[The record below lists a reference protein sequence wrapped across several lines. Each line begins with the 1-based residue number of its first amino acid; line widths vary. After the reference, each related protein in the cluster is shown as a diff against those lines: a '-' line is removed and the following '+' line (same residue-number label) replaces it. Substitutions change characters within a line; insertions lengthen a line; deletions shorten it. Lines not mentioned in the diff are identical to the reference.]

1 MMKRLFASFAAI
13 GILTVS
19 GSVGAHAQSGN
30 QCPAQLKALGE
41 CGIDKTKRSVKAGSS
56 RAERKLSKQARA
68 MQRTI
73 AEGVAAGAALGTAV
87 DIAGGRRNNNGVS
100 IGIAVGAV
108 AGTYVARLQQRYVRK
123 EKRLEKVRDDIRQ
136 ANKELEAAIAT
147 MNTVLNLQASE
158 LARLKA
164 RSGSN
169 RKLKKEVAEAE
180 ANLSNMRAA
189 IKGAEGWEKEFKST
203 RSLKLVRGQLTGV
216 DKEIAQLSA
225 RIEKMRRIAT
235 TLNGAIQS

>member
-1 MMKRLFASFAAI
+1 MKRLLASMAVAGLMATGVPTI
-13 GILTVS
+13 GF
-19 GSVGAHAQSGN
+19 AQSGN

-41 CGIDKTKRSVKAGSS
+41 CGIDKSRKSVKAGNS
-56 RAERKLSKQARA
+56 RAERQLSKQARA

-73 AEGVAAGAALGTAV
+73 AEGVAAGAALGTAL
-87 DIAGGRRNNNGVS
+87 DIAGGNKNNNGVT

-123 EKRLEKVRDDIRQ
+123 EKQLEKVRDDIRE
-136 ANKELEAAIAT
+136 ANRELAAAIAT

-158 LARLKA
+158 LAKLKS

-169 RKLKKEVAEAE
+169 RKLKKEIAEAE
-180 ANLSNMRAA
+180 ANLSNMQAA
-189 IKGAEGWEKEFKST
+189 IRGAEGWEKEFRST

-216 DKEIAQLSA
+216 DNEIAQLSA
-225 RIEKMRRIAT
+225 RIANMRKIAD